1 MVMLWLSGD
10 MLVKPI
16 ETLPALAVSEELSY
30 FSWPSALAA
39 RLSVP
44 APLGVAVP
52 LDVLVAAGVL
62 IGVEAEEVVLLE
74 ELPQPARASRP
85 TASVSA
91 ESFGMKRFSAC
102 TDPPLVVAI
111 GG

>member
-52 LDVLVAAGVL
+52 LDVLVVLVAAGVL

-102 TDPPLVVAI
+102 TDPPLV
-111 GG
+111 